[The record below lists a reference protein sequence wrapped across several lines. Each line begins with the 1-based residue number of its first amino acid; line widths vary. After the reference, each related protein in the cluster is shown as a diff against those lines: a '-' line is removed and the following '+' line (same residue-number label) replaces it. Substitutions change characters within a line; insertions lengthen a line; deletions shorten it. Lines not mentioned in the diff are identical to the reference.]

1 MRSKK
6 ELGRLE
12 KEQQHKIRRMVKL
25 KAKRDI
31 IQLK

>member
-6 ELGRLE
+6 GLGRLE
-12 KEQQHKIRRMVKL
+12 KGKQHTIGRMVKL
-25 KAKRDI
+25 KARRDI

>member
-12 KEQQHKIRRMVKL
+12 KEKQHTIRSMVKL
-25 KAKRDI
+25 KARRDI

>member
-6 ELGRLE
+6 GVGRLE
-12 KEQQHKIRRMVKL
+12 KETQHVIGGMVKL
-25 KAKRDI
+25 KARRDI